1 MLRYTCTCRRG
12 QQFLWSALPHC
23 TCMLGSN
30 LVVRAHTLHRHIS
43 KQKMLQAARYAFVF
57 VGTVVHCWLGLWLAW
72 LDC

>member
-1 MLRYTCTCRRG
+1 
-12 QQFLWSALPHC
+12 
-23 TCMLGSN
+23 MLGSN